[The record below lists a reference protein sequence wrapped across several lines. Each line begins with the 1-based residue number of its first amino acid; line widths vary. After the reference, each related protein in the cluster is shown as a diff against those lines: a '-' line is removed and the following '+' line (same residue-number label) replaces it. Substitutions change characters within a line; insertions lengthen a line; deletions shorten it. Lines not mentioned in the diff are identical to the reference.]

1 MGSSYFYLEFLMAW
15 VDLLKD
21 SGYKNPAIFAL
32 EYDLVPDA
40 QFPTQLEQAMTGYDY
55 VCSITQDSSVSTSAF
70 STTFV
75 PFAPCP
81 EMLFEQSTIEQH
93 FTCRWILSLLYTDPQ
108 SAYLCEW

>member
-55 VCSITQDSSVSTSAF
+55 VCSIAQDSSVSASAW

-75 PFAPCP
+75 PFCSVPIDA
-81 EMLFEQSTIEQH
+81 FRTIH
-93 FTCRWILSLLYTDPQ
+93 YSK
-108 SAYLCEW
+108 ALCMPWALESCMY